1 MPIALISPEPPPPLL
16 PPRKLWTREE
26 CDRFASAGLLEYEH
40 LELVNGELISRIGKN
55 RPHVNAAMA
64 LMLWLMDACGRDRVD
79 QEAPIDVAP
88 GDNQI
93 NEPTPDL
100 IVLRKPGSLIRSGNP
115 QPEDLAMV
123 VEIADSSL
131 AFDLGVKARLY
142 ARAGIAEYWVAD
154 LNGRHLVV
162 HRKPGAEGYGDV
174 AAYGETE
181 AVRPLAAP
189 EHEFLLNAIL

>member
-1 MPIALISPEPPPPLL
+1 
-16 PPRKLWTREE
+16 
-26 CDRFASAGLLEYEH
+26 
-40 LELVNGELISRIGKN
+40 LISRIGKN

-64 LMLWLMDACGRDRVD
+64 LMLRLMDACGRDRVD

-131 AFDLGVKARLY
+131 AFDLGLKARLY